1 MLECVE
7 YANSPKFVGE
17 LCAPLVTS
25 SLSESALEL
34 LFCVLFLEDGW
45 VGASRHLLS
54 GKEQGPVWH
63 AGLKKQQKARK
74 KAPVLRLREAATVAS
89 G

>member
-1 MLECVE
+1 M
-7 YANSPKFVGE
+7 
-17 LCAPLVTS
+17 
-25 SLSESALEL
+25 
-34 LFCVLFLEDGW
+34 LFLEDGW

-63 AGLKKQQKARK
+63 AGLKKQQKAQK